1 MDALVCEVVSW
12 RDEPRESS
20 GWHIINVRALDDAQH
35 IVTGCNLPRP
45 GSRCE
50 FEGEWQHT
58 KWGEQF
64 HVRSIR
70 ATKPPLSAAGVQRW
84 LEDRCE
90 GIGRVKAAAILA
102 HYNNDASALWASL
115 ARGPEELARAP
126 GISPELAEHVHEAF
140 EADGAAREHYATL
153 RGWKLT
159 QHQINRIIK
168 HWPVAEACR
177 RLYEDPYLLAEHVS
191 GFGFKR
197 ADEIANTL
205 GVPKHSRMRLRAGIL
220 HSMSEAAQQGHV
232 FGDLHMFTQL
242 SRTFLDVLM
251 DETIAV
257 VQQLLEAKRLTTP
270 DGARIYLPVFERAED
285 DAAQATRTLLQ
296 IDSGPTQG
304 EFTAAAQEAALEI
317 GRELHSKQLAAIELA
332 ANMGRPLGFITGG
345 PGTGKTTILTY
356 AVKALEAQGVPV
368 YLVAPTGKAAKRM
381 TEATERDAMTL
392 HRMLEFRPEY
402 VVDCETCQRSG
413 GAFKRVSIGRFAI
426 IVDEAS
432 MVDLQLWAELMRA
445 INRGGNR
452 AVVRFV
458 GDADQLPPVGPGQPF
473 QDHLKALGDDP
484 ASASSVVRLESVFRQ
499 GEGSWVAQSAP
510 LVLAGKAPPLTPR
523 TDFRFLEVVRADH
536 VPATIEALL
545 EGQHD
550 APDWSASVLAPDYV
564 PAKRAPTGVAAPV
577 LVPQHKGLAGVAV
590 INRLLAEFY
599 NPHALYAGEHVSERE
614 LIRIALEDGT
624 DLRVGAR
631 VMATKNDYQRG
642 VRNGD
647 TGVIESMVMERDKR
661 GEPKPITLVRL
672 DPDETT
678 SREILAAQRAGLPLP
693 ATPLV
698 CYKFAEAREQL
709 VLAYAMTIHK
719 SQGSQYPWVIVVCHS
734 THTRMLTRRLLY
746 TALTRASEGV
756 VIVGNREGFERAVN
770 NAQETPRNT
779 YLVQRLR
786 AGSPHG

>member
-35 IVTGCNLPRP
+35 TVTGCNLPRP

-115 ARGPEELARAP
+115 ARGHEELARAP

-153 RGWKLT
+153 RGWRLT

-197 ADEIANTL
+197 ADEIANTV

-232 FGDLHMFTQL
+232 FGDVHMFAHL
-242 SRTFLDVLM
+242 SRTFLDVPM
-251 DETIAV
+251 EETRAV
-257 VQQLLEAKRLTTP
+257 LEELLNAKRLMTP
-270 DGARIYLPVFERAED
+270 DGARIYLPVFERAERET
-285 DAAQATRTLLQ
+285 AAATAALMQ
-296 IDSGPTQG
+296 IDAGPTVGQ
-304 EFTAAAQEAALEI
+304 FTAAAEAAALEI
-317 GRELHSKQLAAIELA
+317 GRELHPKQLAAIELV
-332 ANMGRPLGFITGG
+332 ANMARPLGFITGG
-345 PGTGKTTILTY
+345 PGTGKTTILEY
-356 AVKALEAQGVPV
+356 AVKALEAQNVGVV
-368 YLVAPTGKAAKRM
+368 LAAPTGKAAKRM

-392 HRMLEFRPEY
+392 HRLLEFRPEY
-402 VVDCETCQRSG
+402 VVDCETCQRSS
-413 GAFKRVSIGRFAI
+413 GAFKRVAIDRFAV

-432 MVDLQLWAELMRA
+432 MVDLQLWTELMRA
-445 INRGGNR
+445 VERGGNR

-473 QDHLKALGDDP
+473 QDHLKALADT
-484 ASASSVVRLESVFRQ
+484 SAVVRLESVFRQ

-510 LVLAGKAPPLTPR
+510 MVLAGKMPDLKQRP
-523 TDFRFLEVVRADH
+523 DFRFLEVVRADH
-536 VPATIEALL
+536 VPAAIEALL

-550 APDWSASVLAPDYV
+550 TPEWSGSTLAPDYV
-564 PAKRAPTGVAAPV
+564 PVKRAPTGVAAPV

-599 NPHALYAGEHVSERE
+599 NPHAAARSEE
-614 LIRIALEDGT
+614 DLIRIGLEDGT

-647 TGVIESMVMERDKR
+647 TGVIEHMEMHRDKR
-661 GEPKPITLVRL
+661 GEPRPEVLVRL

-678 SREILAAQRAGLPLP
+678 SRAILEAQRAGLPLP

-698 CYKFAEAREQL
+698 RYKFAEAREQL
-709 VLAYAMTIHK
+709 VLSYAMTIHK
-719 SQGSQYPWVIVVCHS
+719 SQGSQYPWVVVVCHS
-734 THTRMLTRRLLY
+734 THTRMLTRRLIY

-756 VIVGNREGFERAVN
+756 VIVGNREGLERAVH
-770 NAQETPRNT
+770 NAQEIPRNT
-779 YLVQRLR
+779 YLAQRLR
-786 AGSPHG
+786 AGYPAGS